1 MSKIELEIL
10 GLTSSQS
17 QSGSFALVLGEKKG
31 NRRLPII
38 IGMFEAQ
45 SIAVEIERM
54 KPSRPM
60 THDLFKE
67 FILKFKME
75 ILEIRIDDLKEG
87 IYFAKIV
94 AANNNQETHEFDAR
108 PSDAMALAVRFGVPI
123 YTNEKIMRDSGI
135 LPSEFEES
143 DDVSDLERE
152 LEEALSS
159 SDMFED
165 DGMEEIDLEEL
176 NELLDRALAN
186 ENYEEAARLRDEI
199 NKRT

>member
-45 SIAVEIERM
+45 SIAVEIEKM

-67 FILKFKME
+67 FIVKFGVD

-87 IYFAKIV
+87 IYFAKIL
-94 AANNNQETHEFDAR
+94 AANSDQTFEFDSR

-123 YTNEKIMRDSGI
+123 YTNEKIMKESGI
-135 LPSEFEES
+135 TPSELDES
-143 DDVSDLERE
+143 DELADLEKE
-152 LEEALSS
+152 LEEAM
-159 SDMFED
+159 SDEEFFENEI
-165 DGMEEIDLEEL
+165 EEVSLEEL
-176 NELLDRALAN
+176 NEQLEQALEN
-186 ENYEEAARLRDEI
+186 EDYEAAAKIRDEI
-199 NKRT
+199 NKRS